1 MSFFPDLILE
11 KLNTL
16 VVVINNKGKVDY
28 VSPAVSNILGFS
40 REALQGEGWFNLTRK
55 NHAEMTHVKEEVKL
69 MIESDVMPAPFERQ
83 LKTARGESR
92 WILWTSSKGPE
103 NSIIGIGYD
112 VTERKIIQDD
122 LEIKNRELQKK
133 NSELL
138 DSLKYAQNI
147 QEAILP
153 NVDSIKASFNKA
165 FVYYNPKDI
174 VSGDFYFHY
183 KKGNK
188 VFIAAVDCT
197 GHGVPGALMSVIGN
211 SLLKDIII
219 KRGTENP
226 AEVLRLLDEELFISI
241 NRSGRTV
248 TSDGM
253 DVSLGVFDF
262 DRKTLTYAGAFRT
275 LLYVRDEQVFE
286 IKGSRYPIGFYQDIV
301 KSFDFT
307 EMVFQDKDSFYFFSD
322 GYADQFGGEQGKKLN
337 RKRFKELLLTINEM
351 PADEQESFLDYAL
364 TNWKQEEDQ
373 TDDILVIGIE
383 V

>member
-1 MSFFPDLILE
+1 MTVFPDIILE

-28 VSPAVSNILGFS
+28 VSPAVSNVLGFS
-40 REALQGEGWFNLTRK
+40 QELLKGEGWFNLTRK
-55 NHAEMTHVKEEVKL
+55 NHAEVIHVKEDVQL

-83 LKTARGESR
+83 LKTARGDSR
-92 WILWTSSKGPE
+92 WILWSSSKGPD

-112 VTERKIIQDD
+112 ITDRKNMQED
-122 LEIKNRELQKK
+122 LELKNRELQKK

-153 NVDSIKASFNKA
+153 DINSFKASFNKA

-183 KKGNK
+183 KKDNK
-188 VFIAAVDCT
+188 TFVAAVDCT

-211 SLLKDIII
+211 SLLKDIIV

-226 AEVLRLLDEELFISI
+226 AEILRLLDEELFLAI
-241 NRSGRTV
+241 NKSGKTV

-253 DVSLGVFDF
+253 DVALGVFDF
-262 DRKTLTYAGAFRT
+262 DRKVLTYAGAFRT
-275 LLYVRDEQVFE
+275 LLYVRNGLINEV
-286 IKGSRYPIGFYQDIV
+286 KGSRYPIGFYQDIV
-301 KSFDFT
+301 KSFEATEIDFQ
-307 EMVFQDKDSFYFFSD
+307 EKDSFYFFSD
-322 GYADQFGGEQGKKLN
+322 GYADQFGGEDGKKLN

-351 PADEQESFLDYAL
+351 EADEQESFLDYAL

-383 V
+383 I